1 MTLQRDTDEDVVVV
15 MASTIPPGVYGEM
28 TTTTP
33 EPAFEETNATNDYRY
48 LIFRAKEKMFMKACL
63 LPFF

>member
-1 MTLQRDTDEDVVVV
+1 MTDLFEAARMTLQRDTDEDVVVV

-48 LIFRAKEKMFMKACL
+48 LIFRAI
-63 LPFF
+63 